1 MGIQRLYLAGQT
13 SCSHFSARSPQP
25 QEISWSRSSRAS
37 FLINRS
43 EAPSCTAITYIVA
56 ISSLNLQGMVPFL
69 LLASVGRNNRQFSLL
84 SNQNIYPANSC
95 LLPSIPTSRVVLCQS
110 LSVVDCSRA
119 TTLRS

>member
-56 ISSLNLQGMVPFL
+56 ISSLNLQGMVSSL

-84 SNQNIYPANSC
+84 SNQ
-95 LLPSIPTSRVVLCQS
+95 IPTRDFTPCCVISHNRLC
-110 LSVVDCSRA
+110 LVPVTTCRDCSRA
-119 TTLRS
+119 TTLST